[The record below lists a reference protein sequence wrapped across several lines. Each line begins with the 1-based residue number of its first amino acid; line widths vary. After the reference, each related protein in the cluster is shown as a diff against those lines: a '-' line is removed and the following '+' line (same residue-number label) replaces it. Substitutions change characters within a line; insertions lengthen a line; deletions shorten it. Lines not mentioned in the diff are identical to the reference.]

1 MIFFYAFLLSVT
13 LLGSITVGPL
23 TVRVLMTIVMILY
36 LFHLKAHKLQKVY
49 TSIDYSFLKLYI
61 VFLLLMG
68 IAQLL
73 NGEIVEY
80 QYLKKL
86 FAYHVVCIVTF
97 IAIEYYIN
105 SYNDLKRVI
114 LLLTIVMLLNNI
126 TSILQFIGNDLGW
139 RIGMFFSDIQNKAD
153 FADTHDSLLGISLTP
168 GFFGHVVN
176 NAFSIAVLC
185 PLSLSLIDKPTN
197 FSLKIFVIISLI
209 IAFITC
215 FVTQQRAAFAL
226 FLVSIAIYMFVVF
239 KRNFYLSLLFILIVL
254 MIGTKIDITDLDI
267 DVGRLSKTENDDR
280 RDLYIHAFKFITEHP
295 ILGGPMSYQKL
306 AGLSSHNIALDS
318 WIFAGF
324 FGFIAM
330 MVLYTK
336 TIVVSIKTMIKGI
349 MVNAQ
354 NRYMVFCSLSVLIAM
369 LYGLSHNTSY
379 LTGNVIIFIP
389 LALMLKTTRIK
400 YN

>member
-1 MIFFYAFLLSVT
+1 MFFFYAFLLSVT
-13 LLGSITVGPL
+13 LLGSIAVGPISI
-23 TVRVLMTIVMILY
+23 RVIMTIFMVLY
-36 LFHLKAHKLQKVY
+36 LAHLKAHKIQKVY
-49 TSIDYSFLKLYI
+49 KLIDHNFLKIYI
-61 VFLLLMG
+61 LFLILMG

-73 NGEIVEY
+73 NGEIVES
-80 QYLKKL
+80 QYLKNL
-86 FAYHVVCIVTF
+86 LAYHFVCIITF
-97 IAIEYYIN
+97 IAIEHYIN
-105 SYNDLKRVI
+105 SYYDLRRVI

-139 RIGMFFSDIQNKAD
+139 RIGMFFSDIQDKAD
-153 FADTHDSLLGISLTP
+153 SADIYDSLLGISLTP
-168 GFFGHVVN
+168 GFFGNVVN
-176 NAFSIAVLC
+176 NAFAIAVLC

-197 FSLKIFVIISLI
+197 LFLKIFVVVSII

-226 FLVSIAIYMFVVF
+226 FVVSIAIYMFVVF
-239 KRNFYLSLLFILIVL
+239 KRNFYLSLLFILIIL
-254 MIGTKIDITDLDI
+254 FIGTKTDITDLDI
-267 DVGRLSKTENDDR
+267 DVGRLSKTDNDDR
-280 RDLYIHAFKFITEHP
+280 IDLYIYAFKFISEHP

-324 FGFIAM
+324 LGFITM

-336 TIVVSIKTMIKGI
+336 TIVVSIKTMVKGI

-369 LYGLSHNTSY
+369 IYGLSHNTSY

-389 LALMLKTTRIK
+389 LALMLKTTKIK